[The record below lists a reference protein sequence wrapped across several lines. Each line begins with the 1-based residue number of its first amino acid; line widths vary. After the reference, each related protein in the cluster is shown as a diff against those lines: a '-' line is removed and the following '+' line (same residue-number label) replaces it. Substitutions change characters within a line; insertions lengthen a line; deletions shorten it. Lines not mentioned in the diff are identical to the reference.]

1 MNSVI
6 IIGRMATDPEA
17 FTTQSG
23 ISRSSF
29 KVAVQRDHKNQ
40 NGTYDADFLPIVAWR
55 QTADYVN
62 RYLHKGSRIAVN
74 GSIQTRTYDAQDGS
88 KRYVTEIIADRVEGL
103 GDPNRDAQRQ
113 APQQAAPQAQGSNDF
128 TEVDDESLPF

>member
-1 MNSVI
+1 
-6 IIGRMATDPEA
+6 MATDPEA

-40 NGTYDADFLPIVAWR
+40 NGTYDADFLPVVAWR
-55 QTADYVN
+55 QAADYVN
-62 RYLHKGSRIAVN
+62 KYLHKGSRVAVN

-103 GDPNRDAQRQ
+103 GDPNRDGQQQAPRQ
-113 APQQAAPQAQGSNDF
+113 AATQAQPSMNDF
-128 TEVDDESLPF
+128 TEVDDDQLPFE